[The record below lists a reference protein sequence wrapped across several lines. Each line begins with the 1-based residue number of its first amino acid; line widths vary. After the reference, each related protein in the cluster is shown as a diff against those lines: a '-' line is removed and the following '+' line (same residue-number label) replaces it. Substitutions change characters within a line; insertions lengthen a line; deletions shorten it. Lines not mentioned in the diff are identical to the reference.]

1 MMEKIETTILR
12 NLLFNGEYCRKV
24 LPFIKPEYFDSIHE
38 KVVFEEISKFI
49 VSYEDLA
56 TKEVLLIEA
65 EKRTDL
71 NEEIYKTICEYVSS
85 LDDSHVDFQWLID
98 STEKWCRDRAI
109 YLALMESINI
119 ADGQDSKKGR
129 DAIPGILQEALSVS
143 FDEHIGHDFIDDY
156 ERRYEYYVKVEEK
169 LPFDL
174 EYFNKITNGGLS
186 RKTLSLIL
194 AGPNVG
200 KSLAMCSF
208 ASGFLSQGK
217 NVLYLTMEMSEEK
230 IAQRI
235 DANLLNVNI
244 SDIKNLP
251 KETFENKIIKLA
263 KKTQGKLIIKEY
275 APMSAHVGHFKSL
288 LNELALKKHFH
299 PDIIFVDYLNIC
311 ASSRYRNN
319 SGVNSYTYVKSV
331 SEELR
336 ALAVE
341 YNVPVF
347 SSTQTTRSGYS
358 TSDPD
363 MTDTSESFG
372 TVATVDMIV
381 AMIKTEEL
389 DQLGQVMFKQIKNRD
404 NDVSKHKRFVVG
416 VDRNKMRLYDVEQN
430 AQVEALDV
438 ALDEEYNY
446 EDTKSKK
453 DKFSKFKY

>member
-1 MMEKIETTILR
+1 MERVETTILR
-12 NLLFNGEYCRKV
+12 NLLFNSEYCRKV
-24 LPFIKPEYFDSIHE
+24 LPFINPDYFENKHE
-38 KVVFEEISKFI
+38 RVVFEEISKFI
-49 VSYEDLA
+49 VSYEDMA
-56 TKEVLLIEA
+56 TKEVVLIEA
-65 EKRTDL
+65 EKRTDIS
-71 NEEIYKTICEYVSS
+71 EETYKIICDYVSN
-85 LDDSHVDFQWLID
+85 LDNVHVDLQWLMD
-98 STEKWCRDRAI
+98 TTESWCRDRAI
-109 YLALMESINI
+109 YLALMESIKI
-119 ADGQDSKKGR
+119 ADGQDEKKGR

-143 FDEHIGHDFIDDY
+143 FDEHIGHDFIEDY
-156 ERRYEYYVKVEEK
+156 SKRYDYYTRVEEK

-174 EYFNKITNGGLS
+174 DYFNRITNGGLS
-186 RKTLSLIL
+186 KKTLSLIL

-208 ASGFLSQGK
+208 ASGFLSKGK
-217 NVLYLTMEMSEEK
+217 NVLYITLEMAEEK

-235 DANLLNVNI
+235 DANLLNVNTT
-244 SDIKNLP
+244 DIDKLS
-251 KETFENKIIKLA
+251 KEKFENKIVKLSQ
-263 KKTQGKLIIKEY
+263 KTHGKLIIKEY
-275 APMSAHVGHFKSL
+275 PPSSAHVGHFKSL

-319 SGVNSYTYVKSV
+319 SAVNSYTYVKSI

-358 TSDPD
+358 TTDPD

-372 TVATVDMIV
+372 TVATVDMII

-404 NDVSKHKRFVVG
+404 NDVSKFKRFVVG

-430 AQVEALDV
+430 AQIQ
-438 ALDEEYNY
+438 ALDEALEEEYNF
-446 EDTKSKK
+446 EDDKK
-453 DKFSKFKY
+453 SKFKEFKF

>member
-1 MMEKIETTILR
+1 
-12 NLLFNGEYCRKV
+12 
-24 LPFIKPEYFDSIHE
+24 
-38 KVVFEEISKFI
+38 
-49 VSYEDLA
+49 
-56 TKEVLLIEA
+56 
-65 EKRTDL
+65 
-71 NEEIYKTICEYVSS
+71 
-85 LDDSHVDFQWLID
+85 
-98 STEKWCRDRAI
+98 
-109 YLALMESINI
+109 
-119 ADGQDSKKGR
+119 
-129 DAIPGILQEALSVS
+129 
-143 FDEHIGHDFIDDY
+143 
-156 ERRYEYYVKVEEK
+156 
-169 LPFDL
+169 
-174 EYFNKITNGGLS
+174 
-186 RKTLSLIL
+186 
-194 AGPNVG
+194 
-200 KSLAMCSF
+200 
-208 ASGFLSQGK
+208 
-217 NVLYLTMEMSEEK
+217 MSEEK

-251 KETFENKIIKLA
+251 KETFENKIIKLS

-275 APMSAHVGHFKSL
+275 APMSAHVGHFKAL

-341 YNVPVF
+341 YNVPIF

-416 VDRNKMRLYDVEQN
+416 IDRNKMRLYDVEQN

-438 ALDEEYNY
+438 SLEEEYTY

-453 DKFSKFKY
+453 EKFSKFKY